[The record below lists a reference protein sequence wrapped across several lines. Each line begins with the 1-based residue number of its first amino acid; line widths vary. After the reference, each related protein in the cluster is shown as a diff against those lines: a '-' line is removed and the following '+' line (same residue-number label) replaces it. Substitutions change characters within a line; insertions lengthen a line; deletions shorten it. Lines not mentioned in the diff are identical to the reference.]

1 MNILLISDK
10 KAEATSGGVERAVG
24 NLARYFQQLGNVCFQ
39 AYYNA
44 QDYDSCETVF
54 RKQFVIQGDL
64 RLLKSFIVEE
74 KIDIVISNLMNKD
87 HIRVLMPA
95 LNSFKTGT
103 PNTKYCFYYHSYP
116 GHELRCLPPLFLLK
130 RFCFLKGHRI
140 KSLAAFAKSMA
151 IMAFPNIIRSYLL
164 KKYVRISDN
173 ESNLIVLSESY
184 KQDFASLVRASQIP
198 SQWRSISNALSFPSV
213 TASAGGRE
221 KTVLIVAR
229 LEEDAKRLTKALK
242 IWGRLASAYDVSDWQ
257 LVIVGDGI
265 DRPIYERM
273 VAKRKIPNV
282 VFEGRQNSLPYFM
295 KSSIFM
301 MTSAYE
307 GFPMSI
313 LETMQCGCVPV
324 AFDTF
329 SAIRDLIEDGTNGY
343 IVENNHIDDYV
354 ERLHFLMQNEDVRV
368 QMAENGMRSVQRYS
382 VDNIMKQWYDL
393 FEKLRTE
400 N

>member
-1 MNILLISDK
+1 M
-10 KAEATSGGVERAVG
+10 
-24 NLARYFQQLGNVCFQ
+24 
-39 AYYNA
+39 
-44 QDYDSCETVF
+44 
-54 RKQFVIQGDL
+54 
-64 RLLKSFIVEE
+64 
-74 KIDIVISNLMNKD
+74 
-87 HIRVLMPA
+87 
-95 LNSFKTGT
+95 
-103 PNTKYCFYYHSYP
+103 
-116 GHELRCLPPLFLLK
+116 
-130 RFCFLKGHRI
+130 
-140 KSLAAFAKSMA
+140 
-151 IMAFPNIIRSYLL
+151 L

-354 ERLHFLMQNEDVRV
+354 ERLHFLMQNEDVRM

-393 FEKLRTE
+393 FEKLIIE

>member
-1 MNILLISDK
+1 MNILFISDK

-24 NLARYFQQLGNVCFQ
+24 NLARYFQQRGNACFQ
-39 AYYNA
+39 AYYSA
-44 QDYDSCETVF
+44 QDDDYSDAVF

-64 RLLKSFIVEE
+64 YLLKSFIIEE
-74 KIDIVISNLMNKD
+74 EIDIVISNLMNKD
-87 HIRVLMPA
+87 NIRTLMPA
-95 LNSFKTGT
+95 LNSFKTET

-116 GHELRCLPPLFLLK
+116 GNELRCLPPLFLLK
-130 RFCFLKGHRI
+130 RFCHLKGHRI
-140 KSLAAFAKSMA
+140 KSLASFAKSVA
-151 IMAFPNIIRSYLL
+151 IMAFPNTIRSYLR

-184 KQDFASLVRASQIP
+184 KQDFASIIQVHQIP
-198 SQWRSISNALSFPSV
+198 PQWCSISNALSFPSF
-213 TASAGGRE
+213 TASVGGRG

-242 IWGRLASAYDVSDWQ
+242 IWERLVSTYDVSDWQ

-273 VAKRKIPNV
+273 VVKRKIPNV

-329 SAIRDLIEDGTNGY
+329 SSIRDLIEDGANGY
-343 IVENNHIDDYV
+343 IVGNNHIDDYV
-354 ERLHFLMQNEDVRV
+354 ERLYFLMQNEDVRM
-368 QMAENGMRSVQRYS
+368 QMAENGMRSAQRYG
-382 VDNIMKQWYDL
+382 VENIMKQWCDL
-393 FEKLRTE
+393 FERLR
-400 N
+400 NS